1 MISQVVVWNEYWV
14 KSDIIR
20 KNPAIKPAT
29 VILQSEIAPQKY
41 NRDAAGCGQT
51 FAPIIPKMKES
62 VPIREIQ
69 IRGSQKGGNIV
80 TIILDIRNVQASNIV
95 DNIIIGKRKSI
106 TIQRIMKQFYQKIFG
121 SYCMNSRWIQKIAG
135 FYYIGKI
142 YLSILSFDNIYENW
156 FIAVNCFFIF
166 SNIPYIMKQSI
177 LWKTSFSA
185 HSIWFS
191 SDI

>member
-62 VPIREIQ
+62 V
-69 IRGSQKGGNIV
+69 
-80 TIILDIRNVQASNIV
+80 LDIRNVQASNIV

-156 FIAVNCFFIF
+156 FIAVNCFLSFQIF
-166 SNIPYIMKQSI
+166 R
-177 LWKTSFSA
+177 T
-185 HSIWFS
+185 
-191 SDI
+191 

>member
-1 MISQVVVWNEYWV
+1 
-14 KSDIIR
+14 
-20 KNPAIKPAT
+20 
-29 VILQSEIAPQKY
+29 
-41 NRDAAGCGQT
+41 
-51 FAPIIPKMKES
+51 MKES

-142 YLSILSFDNIYENW
+142 YLSILSFDNIYEN
-156 FIAVNCFFIF
+156 
-166 SNIPYIMKQSI
+166 
-177 LWKTSFSA
+177 
-185 HSIWFS
+185 
-191 SDI
+191 